1 MGARRHSPRSERA
14 GGLSIQEVLK
24 LPATID
30 VVTAGRALG
39 IGRSRSYELARIGE
53 FPCRVVAVGRTYRVP
68 TAGLLRLLG
77 ISSDAGTN
85 PDRGAPNPPA
95 EPCPGPVPPT
105 PDGSG
110 P

>member
-1 MGARRHSPRSERA
+1 MGARRHSPRSERVSS
-14 GGLSIQEVLK
+14 LSIQELLK

-39 IGRSRSYELARIGE
+39 IGRSRSYELARLGE
-53 FPCRVVAVGRTYRVP
+53 FPCRVLAVGRTYRVP

-85 PDRGAPNPPA
+85 PDQGALNPPA
-95 EPCPGPVPPT
+95 EPGPDSAPPT
-105 PDGSG
+105 PDSSG